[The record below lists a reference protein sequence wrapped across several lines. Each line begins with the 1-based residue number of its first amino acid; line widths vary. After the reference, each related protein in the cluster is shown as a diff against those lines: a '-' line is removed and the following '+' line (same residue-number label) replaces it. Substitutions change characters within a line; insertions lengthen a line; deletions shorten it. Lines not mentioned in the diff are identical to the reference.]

1 MMFCLDV
8 DVDVDAAFE
17 EEEDLRVRN
26 SWVSARTRLRC
37 LSKARNVPVMVRE
50 SVRVMRR
57 RCSTYLK
64 SLDPLPL
71 GCFYLDVDVDVD
83 MDRRLVS

>member
-8 DVDVDAAFE
+8 DVDAAFEEEEE

-71 GCFYLDVDVDVD
+71 GCFFYLDVDGC
-83 MDRRLVS
+83 